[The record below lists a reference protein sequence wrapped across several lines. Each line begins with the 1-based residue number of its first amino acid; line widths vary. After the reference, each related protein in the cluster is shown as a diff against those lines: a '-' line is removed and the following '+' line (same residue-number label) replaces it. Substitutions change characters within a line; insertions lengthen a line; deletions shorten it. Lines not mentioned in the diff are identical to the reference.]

1 MEDEC
6 GSRSFLP
13 CLSFMSHPFCLGAP
27 AEVYHWSYL
36 PGPLHG
42 VTRKQTHDEMIYLRR
57 HLLSN
62 FYMPFY
68 KVLSG
73 TCVPHTLFVT
83 ELWEGRDGGR
93 TVVENLVSA
102 GIECVSW
109 SCY

>member
-1 MEDEC
+1 MWLKVI
-6 GSRSFLP
+6 SPMSFFYVA
-13 CLSFMSHPFCLGAP
+13 SFCLGAP

-42 VTRKQTHDEMIYLRR
+42 VTGRQTHDEMIYLRR
-57 HLLSN
+57 LLLSN

-68 KVLSG
+68 KVLSS
-73 TCVPHTLFVT
+73 TCVPHALFVT

-93 TVVENLVSA
+93 AVVENLVSA
-102 GIECVSW
+102 GIKCVSW